1 MRRKSKL
8 VANKLHQEAQLMR
21 CQGMDADW
29 LEIWMIAGL
38 LVDEHGKEAVS
49 VARERADRALFEH
62 DDKENA
68 VWRAVS
74 SAAETYLRKGPR
86 TAQRCH

>member
-8 VANKLHQEAQLMR
+8 IAKKLHQEAQSMR
-21 CQGMDADW
+21 CHGMDADW

-38 LVDEHGKEAVS
+38 LVDEHGKQAVS
-49 VARERADRALFEH
+49 VARERADRALSEN

-68 VWRAVS
+68 IWRAVS
-74 SAAETYLRKGPR
+74 SAAETYLRKGKGVV
-86 TAQRCH
+86 QRCH